1 MDMQRVAVCWC
12 AAAQRAASVERWAS
26 TLEHVFVGFS
36 RPNRVH
42 VRFLLALLI
51 DLHA

>member
-1 MDMQRVAVCWC
+1 MDMQPGVLVRGRTA
-12 AAAQRAASVERWAS
+12 RIGRWAS
-26 TLEHVFVGFS
+26 TIEHASVGFS
-36 RPNRVH
+36 SPIRVH